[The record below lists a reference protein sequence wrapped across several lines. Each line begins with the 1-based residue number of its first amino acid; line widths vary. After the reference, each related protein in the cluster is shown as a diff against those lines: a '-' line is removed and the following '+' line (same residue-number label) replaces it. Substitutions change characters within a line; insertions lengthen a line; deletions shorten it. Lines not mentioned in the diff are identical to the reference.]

1 MHFVHTHVQGLELI
15 QTVTGVVQKLS
26 DHGQTNHAYNLEI
39 LSYHI
44 ARSFHFPFLLFHFQV
59 EFTNDLV
66 ILDFPRF
73 LILKAKE
80 EWYLHQDDIFEVAH
94 TQQLHIVPET
104 SSIVPFKIEI
114 LRRIH

>member
-1 MHFVHTHVQGLELI
+1 
-15 QTVTGVVQKLS
+15 
-26 DHGQTNHAYNLEI
+26 
-39 LSYHI
+39 
-44 ARSFHFPFLLFHFQV
+44 SFHFPFLLFHFQV

>member
-1 MHFVHTHVQGLELI
+1 M
-15 QTVTGVVQKLS
+15 
-26 DHGQTNHAYNLEI
+26 EI

-104 SSIVPFKIEI
+104 SSNSSIKNYRSENTLIVITST
-114 LRRIH
+114 